1 MTQPDLFVGKEP
13 VTFDFNG
20 GPVFIGPNVV
30 VRAGH
35 PIMAGR
41 ESLFEPLRVHYDVE
55 PPQPVRAD
63 DTAALREKAAALGVK
78 VDGRWSPE
86 RLREEI
92 AKASQPKSPPVAG
105 ESKSIR

>member
-1 MTQPDLFVGKEP
+1 MSDLFVGKEP

-41 ESLFEPLRVHYDVE
+41 ESLFEPLKVHYDVE
-55 PPQPVRAD
+55 PPPARAD
-63 DTAALREKAAALGVK
+63 DTTELRQQATSLGVK
-78 VDGRWSPE
+78 VDGRWSPD

-92 AKASQPKSPPVAG
+92 AKASQPKSPPV
-105 ESKSIR
+105 EPKSSR